1 MSTVRKTIDPRDP
14 ASLSDG
20 QIEPAIVDA
29 TTEAQIASQQ
39 QEDDAEAIREVARY
53 VRQIRKRL
61 ALSQV
66 EFARRMNVP
75 RQTIHDWEQ
84 GKRVPTGA
92 ARALLR
98 VLDKAPE
105 AALRVLT

>member
-1 MSTVRKTIDPRDP
+1 MSIVHKTIDPRDP
-14 ASLSDG
+14 AAKPHG

-39 QEDDAEAIREVARY
+39 EEDAEAIREVARY

-61 ALSQV
+61 TLSQS

-75 RQTIHDWEQ
+75 RRTIQDWEQ
-84 GKRVPTGA
+84 GKRVPKGA

>member
-1 MSTVRKTIDPRDP
+1 MRIVRKTIDPRK
-14 ASLSDG
+14 AEALREG
-20 QIEPAIVDA
+20 RIEPAVVDA

-39 QEDDAEAIREVARY
+39 HEDDAEVINEVARY
-53 VRQIRKRL
+53 VRQIRTRL
-61 ALSQV
+61 VLSQA
-66 EFARRMNVP
+66 EFARRMNVS
-75 RQTIHDWEQ
+75 RRTIQDWEQ
-84 GKRVPTGA
+84 GKRVPKGA

>member
-1 MSTVRKTIDPRDP
+1 MSIVRKTIDPRDP
-14 ASLSDG
+14 AALSDG

-53 VRQIRKRL
+53 VSQIRKRL

-75 RQTIHDWEQ
+75 SQTIHDWEQ

>member
-1 MSTVRKTIDPRDP
+1 MSIVRKTIDPRDP
-14 ASLSDG
+14 AARSDG

-53 VRQIRKRL
+53 VRHIRKRL
-61 ALSQV
+61 ALSQE

-75 RQTIHDWEQ
+75 KQTIHDWEQ